1 MERVLV
7 GREVVYAACS
17 GRDQRREHVESGG
30 LGMAEPAGNEGG
42 IRVGSTLLTLVEP
55 HKGHEVAFNRWYE
68 RDHFYAGCLMGAGWS
83 AGKRGLPPKPLK
95 VLRGPADT
103 EF

>member
-7 GREVVYAACS
+7 GRGVVYAACS
-17 GRDQRREHVESGG
+17 RRDHVEMTFGSGG

-68 RDHFYAGCLMGAGWS
+68 RDHFYAGCLIGAGWF
-83 AGKRGLPPKPLK
+83 AGKRWVATKPLK
-95 VLRGPADT
+95 DLRGPADT
-103 EF
+103 E